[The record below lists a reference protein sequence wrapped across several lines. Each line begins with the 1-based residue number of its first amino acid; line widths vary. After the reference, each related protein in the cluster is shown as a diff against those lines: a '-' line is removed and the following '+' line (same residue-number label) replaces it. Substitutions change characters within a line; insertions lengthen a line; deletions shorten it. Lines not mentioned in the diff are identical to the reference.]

1 MINLY
6 QALGI
11 PPTATAEQIQAA
23 IEQAKATQKVPSV
36 YLEKSQEWLLNSYIR
51 TRYDDKLREE
61 HPEAFSNLSEPT
73 PAEKKKPAKP
83 TAKSPK
89 PLVIQVPDIDPA
101 FQERLHAHSEHIQ
114 RMSTLCTT
122 EETTKQA
129 LILPLLDIL
138 GFSAYDPRKVKAEYQ
153 ADFKGVK
160 SGERVDYALFCDG
173 KPVMFIE
180 AKAYIE
186 DLDNHCPQLARY
198 FNATP
203 EVSVCAI
210 TNGKEWRFF
219 TDLNNKNIMDDDPFL
234 TIDIT
239 TLNELDI
246 AQLYQFRHDQFQ
258 PEALRSLAEESVY
271 LSAFTEAITTSLKE
285 ADTDFIRYIATR
297 ARVQR
302 TLTQKFLESM
312 QPLVKQA
319 IQTAV
324 SSMVV
329 SGLNTPAESTNTAD
343 EDFKLPIVDPNN
355 SRIVTTYAERQVLA
369 FTQSILPDD
378 AEIEAKDTETYYNIL
393 AFGKANRWILR
404 YFDNKKRPSV
414 IFPIQLEESDIQAI
428 ERNGLEMQGEHIIID
443 IPENIFR
450 LSWLVR
456 ESYAFCCDDEN
467 FRRRGK

>member
-1 MINLY
+1 MNLY
-6 QALGI
+6 Q
-11 PPTATAEQIQAA
+11 
-23 IEQAKATQKVPSV
+23 
-36 YLEKSQEWLLNSYIR
+36 
-51 TRYDDKLREE
+51 
-61 HPEAFSNLSEPT
+61 
-73 PAEKKKPAKP
+73 
-83 TAKSPK
+83 
-89 PLVIQVPDIDPA
+89 A

-114 RMSTLCTT
+114 RMSNLCTT

-160 SGERVDYALFCDG
+160 ASERVDYALFCNG

-180 AKAYIE
+180 AKAYVE
-186 DLDNHCPQLARY
+186 DLNNHCPQLARY

-203 EVSVCAI
+203 DVSVCAI

-219 TDLNNKNIMDDDPFL
+219 TDLNNKNVMDDDPFL
-234 TIDIT
+234 IIDIT
-239 TLNELDI
+239 TLNETDI
-246 AQLYQFRHDQFQ
+246 SQLYQFRYDQFQ

-271 LSAFTEAITTSLKE
+271 LSAFTEAVTTSLKE
-285 ADTDFIRYIATR
+285 ADTDFTRYIATR
-297 ARVQR
+297 ANIQR

-319 IQTAV
+319 VQNAI

-329 SGLNTPAESTNTAD
+329 SGLKTEPETQD
-343 EDFKLPIVDPNN
+343 EEDLKQPIIDPNN
-355 SRIVTTYAERQVLA
+355 SKIITTYAERQILA
-369 FTQSILPDD
+369 FTQSILPTD
-378 AEIEAKDTETYYNIL
+378 AEIEAKDTETYYNVL

-414 IFPIQLEESDIQAI
+414 VFPIELEEHDIQAI
-428 ERNGLEMQGEHIIID
+428 TRNGLEIQGEHIIID
-443 IPENIFR
+443 TPENLLR

-456 ESYAFCCDDEN
+456 ESYQFCCDDEN
-467 FRRRGK
+467 FRRKGK